1 MNWTI
6 PEIEGNL
13 AEQIEDAGNCILGE
27 ASNCKKLR
35 ILNLSFN
42 SLTGPLPDGLRGLE
56 SLIQ

>member
-1 MNWTI
+1 MNWSV
-6 PEIEGNL
+6 PEIEDNL

-42 SLTGPLPDGLRGLE
+42 SLTDL
-56 SLIQ
+56 